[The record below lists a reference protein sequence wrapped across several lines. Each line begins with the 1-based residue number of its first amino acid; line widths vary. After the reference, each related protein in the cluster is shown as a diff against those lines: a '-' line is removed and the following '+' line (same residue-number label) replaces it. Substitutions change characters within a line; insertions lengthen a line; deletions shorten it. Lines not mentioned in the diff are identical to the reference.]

1 MDLYNEDV
9 ENYIHSLYLTTLSI
23 SLVFTVVMTIY
34 YTSLIRVKIN
44 QLTSDLV
51 AELRFL

>member
-1 MDLYNEDV
+1 MDLYDEDV
-9 ENYIHSLYLTTLSI
+9 ENYIHGLYLTTLSI
-23 SLVFTVVMTIY
+23 SLVFSFVVTIY

-44 QLTSDLV
+44 QLTADLV